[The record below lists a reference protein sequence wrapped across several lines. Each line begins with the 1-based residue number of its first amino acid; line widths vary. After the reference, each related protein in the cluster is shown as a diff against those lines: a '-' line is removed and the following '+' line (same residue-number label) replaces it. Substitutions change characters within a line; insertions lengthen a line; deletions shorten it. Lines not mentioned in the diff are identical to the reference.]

1 MDARRI
7 QWVGLSLSRHIGT
20 KKLANLLEY
29 FENNLNAIFDADEEE
44 LMQVPGIGE
53 TIAREITLI
62 DLEQVAHDIPEW
74 ERQGVGII
82 TMLDELYPEPLKMIP
97 DFPPTLFVRGQWYT
111 NLWEKTIAI
120 VGTRRPSQQAKFLT
134 MQLAAKL
141 AQDNFTIVSGLALGI
156 DASAHAGALQA
167 QGGGTTIAVLG
178 SGVLNVYPPQN
189 KRISL
194 MTRQS
199 GALISEVHPN
209 LTTNVQRL
217 VSRNRIISGMS
228 QGVIVIE
235 SNADGGAMHAAKRA
249 KEQGRIV
256 YTLDLP
262 ATGNQQLIKEGAI
275 IIPRDLS
282 VEFLVG

>member
-1 MDARRI
+1 MDARI
-7 QWVGLSLSRHIGT
+7 QWVALSLSRHIGA
-20 KKLANLLEY
+20 KKLGNLLEY
-29 FENNLNAIFDADEEE
+29 FENNLNAIFEAEEEE

-62 DLEQVAHDIPEW
+62 NLEQVAHDIPEW

-82 TMLDELYPEPLKMIP
+82 TILDELYPEPLKMIP

-111 NLWEKTIAI
+111 SLWEKTIAI

-141 AQDNFTIVSGLALGI
+141 AQDNYTIVSGLALGI

-209 LTTNVQRL
+209 LSTNVQRL

-235 SNADGGAMHAAKRA
+235 SDADGGAMHAAKRA

-262 ATGNQQLIKEGAI
+262 ATGNQQLIREGAI